1 MALASWIQTNLIETG
16 IGYGAGLSLVLGIIL
31 QVSFQWPAMIIVGA
45 LAGLFVKRHRHAFIA
60 GFWGVALAW
69 CALFVIH
76 VELFHAYEIGE
87 FFASLIGAPGLGRF
101 IVSLSILLG
110 GMLGGLGA
118 LVGYCVVDLAQE
130 YRSHHSKEENI

>member
-60 GFWGVALAW
+60 GFWGVR
-69 CALFVIH
+69 
-76 VELFHAYEIGE
+76 
-87 FFASLIGAPGLGRF
+87 SL
-101 IVSLSILLG
+101 
-110 GMLGGLGA
+110 
-118 LVGYCVVDLAQE
+118 
-130 YRSHHSKEENI
+130 